1 MTKAAI
7 PVVFGTL
14 IGFIA
19 TYLLVRDR
27 DPGPLIVPGVADSAP
42 APGGSEAQRDMIAEL
57 ELRLAQNPI
66 DFLLLSDLGN
76 LHFEIQDFP
85 GAIGYY
91 ERAVA
96 IAPDDANIRTDMGTA
111 LYYSDR
117 PAEALVEF
125 ERSLELQPGHPQTLF
140 NMGVVL
146 LESRNDT
153 EGAIELWERLIEMNP
168 GYPQNPMVRQEIDQL
183 RGLNLLTSAP

>member
-1 MTKAAI
+1 MKQAAI
-7 PVVFGTL
+7 PVVFGIL

-27 DPGPLIVPGVADSAP
+27 DPGPLILPGAADIAP
-42 APGGSEAQRDMIAEL
+42 PPGGSDEQQDMIAEL
-57 ELRLAQNPI
+57 ERRLAQNPG

-85 GAIGYY
+85 GAIAYY
-91 ERAVA
+91 ERALA
-96 IAPDDANIRTDMGTA
+96 IEPGDANIRTDMGTA

-117 PAEALVEF
+117 PVEALAEF
-125 ERSLELQPGHPQTLF
+125 ELSLEIQPAHPQTLF

-146 LESRNDT
+146 LESRDDV
-153 EGAIELWERLIEMNP
+153 EGAIELWEQLIEMNP
-168 GYPQNPMVRQEIDQL
+168 GYPQNPMVQQEIDRL
-183 RGLNLLTSAP
+183 RGLN

>member
-7 PVVFGTL
+7 PVVFGIL

-42 APGGSEAQRDMIAEL
+42 PAGGTEAQRDMIAEL
-57 ELRLAQNPI
+57 ELRLAQNPN

-91 ERAVA
+91 ERALA
-96 IAPDDANIRTDMGTA
+96 IAPDDANIRTDLGTA
-111 LYYSDR
+111 LYYSDS
-117 PAEALVEF
+117 PAEALAEF
-125 ERSLELQPGHPQTLF
+125 ERSLELEPGHPQTLF

-168 GYPQNPMVRQEIDQL
+168 GYPQNPMVQQEIDQL
-183 RGLNLLTSAP
+183 RGLNLPTLAP